1 MRPGQRIGTAG
12 PIDCPP
18 PIRTPDSVLAQ
29 TADDSARPDTH
40 DARFILFPSS
50 ADPGL
55 NQEFEVTI
63 PSDTAQGQ
71 AVQERIVK
79 MLEDLDF
86 PTRDVFGVRLALE
99 EALVNAIKHGN
110 RMDPAKQ
117 VRIHWAIN
125 SESVRIEIED
135 EGTGFRPEDI
145 PDPTAEEN
153 LEKPSGR
160 GIMLM
165 RAFMSEVGY
174 NASGNRVTLVKRRDP
189 SGAAAE

>member
-1 MRPGQRIGTAG
+1 M
-12 PIDCPP
+12 
-18 PIRTPDSVLAQ
+18 
-29 TADDSARPDTH
+29 
-40 DARFILFPSS
+40 
-50 ADPGL
+50 

-117 VRIHWAIN
+117 VRIQWAIN

-135 EGTGFRPEDI
+135 EGHGFRPEDI

-165 RAFMSEVGY
+165 RAFMTEVGY
-174 NASGNRVTLVKRRDP
+174 NDSGTRVTLLKRRDP
-189 SGAAAE
+189 KADGD